1 MINFSIDKE
10 KAVSVTGHRILREDL
25 DKEKLKNALLT
36 LAIGG
41 YNTFLVGMAIGF
53 DTLCFN
59 LLEEIRRIKEIKIIA
74 CIPCLDQAKRF
85 SFSQKKEYERMLSVA
100 DQKIVISEEYTAW
113 CMQKR
118 NQFMV
123 DNSSVL
129 ISYLRENKGG
139 TLNTVNYA
147 KKKNI
152 KIIEV

>member
-1 MINFSIDKE
+1 
-10 KAVSVTGHRILREDL
+10 
-25 DKEKLKNALLT
+25 
-36 LAIGG
+36 
-41 YNTFLVGMAIGF
+41 
-53 DTLCFN
+53 
-59 LLEEIRRIKEIKIIA
+59 
-74 CIPCLDQAKRF
+74 
-85 SFSQKKEYERMLSVA
+85 MLSVA